1 MDAQLV
7 EPDIFFIVDSMKV
20 GQISKPYICK
30 NHEGKDAARILWLK
44 TKTQPH
50 KANMKDDYSKLQD
63 AAVQKKQQD
72 KMQDWIKRTVT
83 KNYIVIDDDYK
94 NCEGMKSWTS
104 ALKAK

>member
-1 MDAQLV
+1 
-7 EPDIFFIVDSMKV
+7 
-20 GQISKPYICK
+20 
-30 NHEGKDAARILWLK
+30 
-44 TKTQPH
+44 
-50 KANMKDDYSKLQD
+50 MKDDYSKLQD